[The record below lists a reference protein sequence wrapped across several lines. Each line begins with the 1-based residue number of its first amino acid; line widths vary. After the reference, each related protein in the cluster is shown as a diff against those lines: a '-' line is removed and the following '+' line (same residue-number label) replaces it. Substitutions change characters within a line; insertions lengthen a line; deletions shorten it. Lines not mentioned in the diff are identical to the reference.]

1 VIERFQL
8 LRNIGQFDSVAAG
21 GQLPLSKFALVYAE
35 NGRGKTT
42 LSAVLRSLGTGQP
55 VPIQERHRLGAPQ
68 APHAVICTGNGP
80 AVFQNGAW
88 SRTVPEI
95 AVYDDIF
102 VAENVCSGV
111 VVENEHRQN
120 LHELILGAQGV
131 ALNAALQGH
140 VANIEEHNRA
150 LRAKGEAI
158 PAAVRGGLT
167 QDAFCA
173 LENRIGI
180 DEAIQEAE
188 RSVAAAQAADEV
200 RRQEAFA
207 VVALPAFDVQSIAAV
222 LQRNLAALEDA
233 AAAQVKAH
241 LAMLGTG
248 GEAWVEDGLARVG
261 QASAGHARKIC
272 PFCAQDINSV
282 ALVTHYRAYFGE
294 AYKDLKQ
301 AITGMLKAVSAAH
314 SGEIMTAFERG
325 IRVAVERRQFWAQFT
340 DTPPIELDTAA
351 VARNWK
357 AALEPVVAALRAKQ
371 GSPLEAMVLSEQA
384 AAAIAQ
390 YEAVR
395 QTIAELD
402 GRLQAVNP
410 AIALVKERAAVAN
423 LATLKAE
430 LAKLKII
437 KARYS
442 PEVAPLCDAY
452 LAEKAAK
459 STTEGLR
466 DQARAALDV
475 YRQNIFPAYER
486 AINDY
491 LRRFNAG
498 FRLSR
503 VSSVNT
509 RGGSAC
515 TYSVL
520 INNIPV
526 AIAGGNGVGPSFR
539 NTLSSGDRNTLAL
552 AFFFASLERDQALNR
567 KIVAIDDPM
576 TSLDEHRSLT
586 TVQEMRRLAA
596 AVDQVIIMS
605 HSKPFL
611 CALWKGSDAA
621 ARSALKIARDGAGS
635 TLAVWDVSEDCITEH
650 DRRHNLVR
658 SYLDTNNAADERSVA
673 ATLRPMLEQFM
684 RVAYP
689 EVFPPEFLLG
699 NFLEI
704 CRQRVGTAGELLSAA
719 DIAELRSLLDYGNM
733 FHHDTNPAWQTA
745 IINDAELI
753 DFCRRTLAFTRRS

>member
-1 VIERFQL
+1 
-8 LRNIGQFDSVAAG
+8 
-21 GQLPLSKFALVYAE
+21 
-35 NGRGKTT
+35 
-42 LSAVLRSLGTGQP
+42 
-55 VPIQERHRLGAPQ
+55 
-68 APHAVICTGNGP
+68 
-80 AVFQNGAW
+80 
-88 SRTVPEI
+88 
-95 AVYDDIF
+95 
-102 VAENVCSGV
+102 
-111 VVENEHRQN
+111 
-120 LHELILGAQGV
+120 
-131 ALNAALQGH
+131 
-140 VANIEEHNRA
+140 
-150 LRAKGEAI
+150 
-158 PAAVRGGLT
+158 
-167 QDAFCA
+167 
-173 LENRIGI
+173 
-180 DEAIQEAE
+180 
-188 RSVAAAQAADEV
+188 
-200 RRQEAFA
+200 
-207 VVALPAFDVQSIAAV
+207 
-222 LQRNLAALEDA
+222 
-233 AAAQVKAH
+233 
-241 LAMLGTG
+241 
-248 GEAWVEDGLARVG
+248 
-261 QASAGHARKIC
+261 
-272 PFCAQDINSV
+272 
-282 ALVTHYRAYFGE
+282 
-294 AYKDLKQ
+294 
-301 AITGMLKAVSAAH
+301 
-314 SGEIMTAFERG
+314 
-325 IRVAVERRQFWAQFT
+325 
-340 DTPPIELDTAA
+340 
-351 VARNWK
+351 
-357 AALEPVVAALRAKQ
+357 
-371 GSPLEAMVLSEQA
+371 MVLSEQA

-395 QTIAELD
+395 QPIAELN
-402 GRLQAVNP
+402 GRLQAVNTT
-410 AIALVKERAAVAN
+410 IALVKERAAAAN

-430 LAKLKII
+430 LAKLKTI

-442 PEVAPLCDAY
+442 AEAAPLCDAY

-459 STTEGLR
+459 STTEDLR
-466 DQARAALDV
+466 DQARAALDA
-475 YRQNIFPAYER
+475 YRQNIFPAYEL

-498 FRLSR
+498 FRLSH

-567 KIVAIDDPM
+567 KIVVIDDPI

-586 TVQEMRRLAA
+586 TVQEMRRLAGV
-596 AVDQVIIMS
+596 VDQVIIMS

-650 DRRHNLVR
+650 DRRHNLMR

-673 ATLRPMLEQFM
+673 AALRPMLEQFM

-689 EVFPPEFLLG
+689 EAFPPEFLLG

>member
-1 VIERFQL
+1 M
-8 LRNIGQFDSVAAG
+8 
-21 GQLPLSKFALVYAE
+21 
-35 NGRGKTT
+35 
-42 LSAVLRSLGTGQP
+42 
-55 VPIQERHRLGAPQ
+55 PIQERHRLGAIQ

-95 AVYDDIF
+95 SVYDDIF

-131 ALNAALQGH
+131 ALNEALQGY
-140 VANIEEHNRA
+140 VSKIEEHIRT
-150 LRAKGEAI
+150 LRTKGDAI

-167 QDAFCA
+167 PDAFCA
-173 LENRIGI
+173 LENRAGI

-188 RSVAAAQAADEV
+188 RSVAAAQSADEV
-200 RRQEAFA
+200 RRQEAFPA
-207 VVALPAFDVQSIAAV
+207 VALPAFDAQSIAAV
-222 LQRNLAALEDA
+222 LRRNLAALEGA
-233 AAAQVKAH
+233 AASQVQAH
-241 LAMLGTG
+241 VATLGAG
-248 GEAWVEDGLARVG
+248 GEAWVENGLARVG
-261 QASAGHARKIC
+261 QASAGHAREIC
-272 PFCAQDINSV
+272 PFCAQDIGGV
-282 ALVTHYRAYFGE
+282 ALVAHYRACFGE

-301 AITGMLKAVSAAH
+301 AITAVLKAVSAAH
-314 SGEIMTAFERG
+314 SAEIMTAFERG

-340 DTPPIELDTAA
+340 DTPAIELDTAA
-351 VARNWK
+351 IGRNWK
-357 AALEPVVAALRAKQ
+357 AALEPVVAALRTKQ
-371 GSPLEAMVLSEQA
+371 GSPLEAMALSEQA
-384 AAAIAQ
+384 VAAIAQ

-395 QTIAELD
+395 ETVAELN
-402 GRLQAVNP
+402 RKLQAVNP
-410 AIALVKERAAVAN
+410 AIALVKEKAAAAN

-430 LAKLKII
+430 LAKLETI

-442 PEVAPLCDAY
+442 AEVATLCDEY
-452 LAEKAAK
+452 LAEKASKAR
-459 STTEGLR
+459 TEGLR
-466 DQARAALDV
+466 DQARAALDA
-475 YRQNIFPAYER
+475 YRQTIFPAYEN

-498 FRLSR
+498 FRLSH

-509 RGGSAC
+509 RGGSTC

-526 AIAGGNGVGPSFR
+526 PIAGGNGAGPSFR
-539 NTLSSGDRNTLAL
+539 NMLSSGDRNALAL

-567 KIVAIDDPM
+567 KIVVIDDPI

-611 CALWKGSDAA
+611 CALWKGSDAG
-621 ARSALKIARDGAGS
+621 ARSALKIARDGAAS
-635 TLAVWDVSEDCITEH
+635 TLAAWDVSEDSITEH

-658 SYLDTNNAADERSVA
+658 NYLDTNNAADERSVA
-673 ATLRPMLEQFM
+673 AALRPMLEQFM

-689 EVFPPEFLLG
+689 EAFPPEFLLG

-719 DIAELRSLLDYGNM
+719 DIAKLRSILDYANM

-753 DFCRRTLAFTRRS
+753 DFCRRTLAFTRRN

>member
-1 VIERFQL
+1 MIERFQL
-8 LRNIGQFDSVAAG
+8 LQNIGLFDSVAAG
-21 GQLPLSKFALVYAE
+21 GQLPLSKFALIYAE

-68 APHAVICTGNGP
+68 APSAVICTGNGS

-88 SRTVPEI
+88 ARTVPEI
-95 AVYDDIF
+95 VVYDDIF

-111 VVENEHRQN
+111 VVDNEHRQN

-131 ALNAALQGH
+131 ALNAALQGY
-140 VANIEEHNRA
+140 VAKIEEHNHS

-158 PAAVRGGLT
+158 PAAVRGGLFP
-167 QDAFCA
+167 DAFCA
-173 LENRIGI
+173 LENRNGI

-200 RRQEAFA
+200 RRQESFA
-207 VVALPAFDVQSIAAV
+207 AVALPGIDVQSITAV
-222 LQRNLAALEDA
+222 LQRNLAALEGV
-233 AAAQVKAH
+233 AAAQVQAH
-241 LAMLGTG
+241 LATLGPG
-248 GEAWVEDGLARVG
+248 GEAWVENGLARVG
-261 QASAGHARKIC
+261 QASAGHAREIC
-272 PFCAQDINSV
+272 PFCAQDINGV

-294 AYKDLKQ
+294 AYRDLKQ
-301 AITGMLKAVSAAH
+301 AITAMLKAVSAAH
-314 SGEIMTAFERG
+314 GGEIMAAFERG

-340 DTPPIELDTAA
+340 DTPSIELDTAA
-351 VARNWK
+351 IARSWK
-357 AALEPVVAALRAKQ
+357 AALEPIVAALRAKQ
-371 GSPLEAMVLSEQA
+371 GSPLEAMAISEQA
-384 AAAIAQ
+384 AAAIAK

-395 QTIAELD
+395 QTIAELNS
-402 GRLQAVNP
+402 RLQAVNP
-410 AIALVKERAAVAN
+410 AIGVVKERAAAAN

-430 LAKLKII
+430 LAKLRTI

-442 PEVAPLCDAY
+442 PEVAPLCNAY
-452 LAEKAAK
+452 LVEKAAK
-459 STTEGLR
+459 TTTEGLR
-466 DQARAALDV
+466 DQARAALDA

-486 AINDY
+486 TINDY

-552 AFFFASLERDQALNR
+552 AFFFASLERDRALNR
-567 KIVAIDDPM
+567 KIVVIDDPM

-586 TVQEMRRLAA
+586 TVQEMRRLAGM
-596 AVDQVIIMS
+596 VDQVIIMS

-611 CALWKGSDAA
+611 CALWKGSDVA

-673 ATLRPMLEQFM
+673 AALRPMLEQFM

-689 EVFPPEFLLG
+689 EAFPPESLLG

-753 DFCRRTLAFTRRS
+753 GFCRRTLAFTRRS